1 MNLDELE
8 KPIQDIIKLVEKIDE
23 RYREKCFEILLN
35 FYLRK
40 ELQMVT
46 EPGVQ
51 EKEKE
56 LEGRKE
62 EFLIPIDVRAF
73 LQQYNIPEEKLQKLF
88 LIEKNQVRPIYQ
100 ITTTKKATAQLQI
113 ALLAALENATS
124 AQGAKFEFSMENVR
138 ERCRNYKVYD
148 EANFKAHFR
157 NNQGFFRNLK
167 DEEHVELSPEG
178 LTELADV
185 ISAVTMK

>member
-23 RYREKCFEILLN
+23 KYREKCFEILLN

-46 EPGVQ
+46 EPSVP

-56 LEGRKE
+56 LEGKKE

-73 LQQYNIPEEKLQKLF
+73 LQQYNIPEEKLQRLF

-100 ITTTKKATAQLQI
+100 ITTTKR
-113 ALLAALENATS
+113 LLL
-124 AQGAKFEFSMENVR
+124 K
-138 ERCRNYKVYD
+138 CR
-148 EANFKAHFR
+148 
-157 NNQGFFRNLK
+157 
-167 DEEHVELSPEG
+167 
-178 LTELADV
+178 
-185 ISAVTMK
+185 